1 MKQHENISAE
11 QKIDSKKALQ
21 AFKQLREII
30 HQYYPNGLTDEEIN
44 EIVQEERDKK
54 YQKYIEAQRKH

>member
-1 MKQHENISAE
+1 MKQHENISVE
-11 QKIDSKKALQ
+11 QKIDSKKAMQ
-21 AFKQLREII
+21 AFKQFREII
-30 HQYYPNGLTDEEIN
+30 HQYYLNGLTDD

>member
-1 MKQHENISAE
+1 MKQHENISVE
-11 QKIDSKKALQ
+11 QKIDSKKAMQ

-30 HQYYPNGLTDEEIN
+30 HQYYPNGLTDD

>member
-1 MKQHENISAE
+1 M
-11 QKIDSKKALQ
+11 Q
-21 AFKQLREII
+21 AFKQLREIF

>member
-1 MKQHENISAE
+1 MKQHENISTE
-11 QKIDSKKALQ
+11 QKIDSKKTMQ
-21 AFKQLREII
+21 AFKQLREIF